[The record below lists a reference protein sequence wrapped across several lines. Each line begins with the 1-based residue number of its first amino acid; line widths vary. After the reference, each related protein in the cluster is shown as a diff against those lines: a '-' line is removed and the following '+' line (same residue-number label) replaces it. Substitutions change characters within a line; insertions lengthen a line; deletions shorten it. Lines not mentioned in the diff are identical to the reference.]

1 MRAPAFGCAGECMMP
16 FDSHF
21 DRDRPVTVLLV
32 DDDIDSRDMY
42 AAALAF
48 AGVESYVADDVDT
61 AFDLAVSLQPDVIV
75 TDFVLKG
82 EQNGAALCRRLH
94 ADPRTAGIKVL
105 VVTGSTRKHD
115 AEALLGAGCYEIRTK
130 PFLPDALI
138 GEIERLTRAA

>member
-16 FDSHF
+16 FDAHF

-48 AGVESYVADDVDT
+48 AGVQSHVADDVDT
-61 AFDLAVSLQPDVIV
+61 AFDLAVSMQPDVIV

-94 ADPRTAGIKVL
+94 ADPRTP
-105 VVTGSTRKHD
+105 GSRCSSSRDRRESTTPRRCL
-115 AEALLGAGCYEIRTK
+115 A
-130 PFLPDALI
+130 
-138 GEIERLTRAA
+138 RAARRSEPSRFFRMP